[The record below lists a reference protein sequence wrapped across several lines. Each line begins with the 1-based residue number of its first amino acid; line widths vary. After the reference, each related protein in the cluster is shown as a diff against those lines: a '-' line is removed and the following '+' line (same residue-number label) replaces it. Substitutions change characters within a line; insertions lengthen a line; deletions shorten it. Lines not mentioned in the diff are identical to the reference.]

1 MTDPG
6 IINPTDIRRF
16 IALRYNGK
24 FNEDYFEE
32 LVPLLGTGKNTKSQQ
47 RIPEKDAVR
56 VRTEIKD
63 FLSVL
68 GVKDDYDL
76 QTLFT
81 SIDTLGGFSNKQ
93 KTIFKYFNDA
103 NDKDFTDKFSTFL
116 RNGFYKVVE
125 KDKAKLESAIS
136 DTIKNLNGKGLDL
149 GKSLL
154 DQKLPKKYKFLKDD
168 VKVGGGKQETQT
180 DAGEEK
186 TQTDAGEDED
196 EDEDEFQDTEQGG
209 EEKAD
214 INEKGKV
221 KTEAEKIESS
231 GKAKPVAPEQPK
243 LRGSG
248 RKLTPEQQEAFSKSQ
263 QEKAKQQEATKKG
276 EGAGAIAEGVTQ
288 TQETAPASLDKEEL
302 AQQEQADRELAEEL
316 QTEELRTPRET
327 EAQAEAQQP
336 PNVTT
341 EISKQD
347 QPPEGKENRINIGQQ
362 VDDIPKETKL
372 SKIDESRFS
381 TQFKTIAQL
390 NEDIKY
396 FISNFGNVLGKTLI
410 EEYNKINKQNL
421 AQVRRLHGKMSGVL
435 QTDKKKEVKIGII
448 IDADEYIRE
457 KINMVIAQN
466 ATSGLKASGLII
478 NVEGEPTKEGDKSI
492 GNFDVRK
499 ARLGGS
505 LAYQREPVYRFIPK
519 SNPQNVDLEER
530 KKPSGRGIQM
540 LGTKRIDLVSTATR
554 QRANDPFAKSRNTIK
569 LKYIY

>member
-1 MTDPG
+1 MSDKG
-6 IINPTDIRRF
+6 IITATDIRRF
-16 IALRYNGK
+16 IALKYNER
-24 FNEDYFEE
+24 FNEDYFSRVEK
-32 LVPLLGTGKNTKSQQ
+32 LLGTGENTKSEQ
-47 RIPEKDAVR
+47 RIPVEDAVR

-63 FLSVL
+63 FLRDL
-68 GVKDDYDL
+68 GVKDDINL
-76 QTLFT
+76 KELFT
-81 SIDTLGGFSNKQ
+81 NIDTLGGFSNKQ
-93 KTIFKYFNDA
+93 KIIFNSFLGT
-103 NDKDFTDKFSTFL
+103 TDKVFTNKLSTYL
-116 RNGFYKVVE
+116 RNDFYKVVE
-125 KDKAKLESAIS
+125 KDKARLKTGIS
-136 DTIKNLNGKGLDL
+136 NTKINLNGKGLDL
-149 GKSLL
+149 EKSLL
-154 DQKLPKKYKFLKDD
+154 DLPLPEKYNFLSDD
-168 VKVGGGKQETQT
+168 VKLGTPTIQTQP

-186 TQTDAGEDED
+186 TQSDVGEE
-196 EDEDEFQDTEQGG
+196 EDEFQEAQQGELE
-209 EEKAD
+209 EEK
-214 INEKGKV
+214 EETGKV

-243 LRGSG
+243 GKLRGSG
-248 RKLTPEQQEAFSKSQ
+248 RKLTPEQQEAFLKSQ
-263 QEKAKQQEATKKG
+263 EERAKQKEATKKG
-276 EGAGAIAEGVTQ
+276 EGAGAIAEELSQ
-288 TQETAPASLDKEEL
+288 AQETAPASLDKEEL
-302 AQQEQADRELAEEL
+302 AQQEQEDRDLAEEL
-316 QTEELRTPRET
+316 QTEELQTPREA
-327 EAQAEAQQP
+327 EPQAEAQPQ
-336 PNVTT
+336 NVTT
-341 EISKQD
+341 EISKQANAED
-347 QPPEGKENRINIGQQ
+347 RINIGKQ
-362 VDDIPKETKL
+362 VDDIPKETNL

-390 NEDIKY
+390 NADIKY

-410 EEYNKINKQNL
+410 EEYNKINKKNL

-519 SNPQNVDLEER
+519 SDPENVDLEER

-540 LGTKRIDLVSTATR
+540 LGTKRIDLVSTARR
-554 QRANDPFAKSRNTIK
+554 QRANDPFAKSRNPIK

>member
-1 MTDPG
+1 MSKK
-6 IINPTDIRRF
+6 ISEKDIRRF
-16 IALRYNGK
+16 IALRYTEQ
-24 FNEDYFEE
+24 FDEDYFEK
-32 LVPLLGTGKNTKSQQ
+32 LKPLLGQGENTKSIE
-47 RIPEKDAVR
+47 RIPVEDAVR
-56 VRTEIKD
+56 VRTEIND
-63 FLSVL
+63 FLRVL
-68 GVKDDYDL
+68 GVKDGTDIKK
-76 QTLFT
+76 LFKG
-81 SIDTLGGFSNKQ
+81 IDNAGGFSTNQKSLFNSIMDTTDTTFTNKL
-93 KTIFKYFNDA
+93 
-103 NDKDFTDKFSTFL
+103 STYL
-116 RNGFYKVVE
+116 SGGNYKVQKIDRE
-125 KDKAKLESAIS
+125 NRQKIIDENIA
-136 DTIKNLNGKGLDL
+136 TLNKKGLDL

-154 DQKLPKKYKFLKDD
+154 DQKLPKRYDFLSDD
-168 VKVGGGKQETQT
+168 VMIGRPTMQAKTELDAGGQDPQQGEGEGQDE
-180 DAGEEK
+180 GEEK
-186 TQTDAGEDED
+186 EDKN
-196 EDEDEFQDTEQGG
+196 
-209 EEKAD
+209 EEKAE
-214 INEKGKV
+214 EK
-221 KTEAEKIESS
+221 
-231 GKAKPVAPEQPK
+231 PK

-248 RKLTPEQQEAFSKSQ
+248 RKLTKEELDSSLKS
-263 QEKAKQQEATKKG
+263 QEKAKKQEDEGIGINPDTTTNEMAEGISAGQEGGEASTNQPQEVLAEAPPQQE
-276 EGAGAIAEGVTQ
+276 EV
-288 TQETAPASLDKEEL
+288 
-302 AQQEQADRELAEEL
+302 
-316 QTEELRTPRET
+316 
-327 EAQAEAQQP
+327 QAEAQPQAQ

-341 EISKQD
+341 EVVKQD

-421 AQVRRLHGKMSGVL
+421 AQVRRLHGKISGVL
-435 QTDKKKEVKIGII
+435 QTDKKKEIKIGII

-466 ATSGLKASGLII
+466 ATTGLKASGLII
-478 NVEGEPTKEGDKSI
+478 NVEGQETKEGDKSI

-519 SNPQNVDLEER
+519 SDPQDIDLKER

-540 LGTKRIDLVSTATR
+540 LGTKRIDLVSTAIR